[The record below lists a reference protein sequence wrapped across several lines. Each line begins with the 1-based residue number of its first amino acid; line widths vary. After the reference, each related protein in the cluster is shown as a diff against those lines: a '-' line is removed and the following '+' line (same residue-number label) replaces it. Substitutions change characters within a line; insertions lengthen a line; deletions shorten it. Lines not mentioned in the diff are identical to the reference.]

1 MRLNKIK
8 ILFNRMEGKRAIS
21 WNTAFTGKLDYG
33 THPRDMAHSAPVF
46 SVRAAALRT
55 YIYDFYD
62 FQAFTLWIIV

>member
-33 THPRDMAHSAPVF
+33 THPRDMAHFAPVF